1 MLLGGILVALVAG
14 GGLYATNAPSSSGS
28 GPGDR
33 PRPEPSGQVL
43 AGEQPAVRESSPGVP
58 AGCRPAPLAE
68 RAARVLMMGL
78 PEVTQP
84 SDPLVDKL
92 LELGVGGVLLSSDN
106 VESTAQVTS
115 LVKDIRGRSS
125 RPILVS
131 TDEEPGRVSTFVDLF
146 GPSPSARRLAA
157 ERSTAE
163 VRDFARQTGTRLAAL
178 GVDFDLAPVA
188 DLDGGPSRGIVGDRS
203 FSSDPE
209 TAYRYALAYA
219 AGLSD
224 AGVRPL
230 AKHFPGHGRSTD
242 DSHLQATETVRATLD
257 DLMAT
262 DLRPFRSLIDA
273 GIPVVMMNHVA
284 YSLFEPDVPASLS
297 PKAYDL
303 LRSMGFQGAAITDS
317 VGMAAVNLRYHPSD
331 AALAAVK
338 AGADG
343 VLMTDGW
350 AAENMRDTLV
360 EAVQSGRLSEPRLN
374 QAAGRMMALA
384 GGDPVAFACQNVRI
398 PELKQ
403 AP

>member
-1 MLLGGILVALVAG
+1 MLMAVILVALVGG
-14 GGLYATNAPSSSGS
+14 GGLYAIESSSGPDA
-28 GPGDR
+28 GRRNLGAPGA
-33 PRPEPSGQVL
+33 
-43 AGEQPAVRESSPGVP
+43 AGEGAAACS
-58 AGCRPAPLAE
+58 PAPLAE

-78 PEVTQP
+78 PDVTTA

-92 LELGVGGVLLSSDN
+92 LELGVGGVLISPYN
-106 VESTAQVTS
+106 VESTSQVTS
-115 LVKDIRGRSS
+115 LVKGIKSRSS

-146 GPSPSARRLAA
+146 GAPPSARRLAA
-157 ERSTAE
+157 ERTTAE
-163 VRDFARQTGTRLAAL
+163 VRDFARQTGARLAAL

-188 DLDGGPSRGIVGDRS
+188 DLDDGPSRGVVGDRS

-209 TAYRYALAYA
+209 TAFRYALAYA
-219 AGLSD
+219 AGLSE

-242 DSHLQATETVRATLD
+242 YSHVQATETVRATLD
-257 DLMAT
+257 ELMAT
-262 DLRPFRSLIDA
+262 DLRPFRDLIHA

-284 YSLFEPDVPASLS
+284 YSMFEPDVPASLS
-297 PKAYDL
+297 PKAYAL

-331 AALAAVK
+331 AAVAAVK

-343 VLMTDGW
+343 VLMTDGR

-360 EAVQSGRLSEPRLN
+360 EAVQSGALSEQRLN

-384 GGDPVAFACQNVRI
+384 GGDPVAFACQDVRM
-398 PELKQ
+398 PELTRV
-403 AP
+403 P